1 MRQCVSKSGGESFI
15 SDKQP
20 SRGHA
25 GSGQD
30 GSSTTGMPRWV
41 KVFLIVAVA
50 LAVLAVVAMLI
61 VGGEHGPGR
70 HQSMITT
77 LDTALHL
84 VVAPFISRD
93 LG

>member
-1 MRQCVSKSGGESFI
+1 M
-15 SDKQP
+15 SDQQP
-20 SRGHA
+20 NRGHP
-25 GSGQD
+25 GNSQE

-50 LAVLAVVAMLI
+50 LAVLAVVVMLV

-70 HQSMITT
+70 HQSMITS
-77 LDTALHL
+77 LDAARRLA
-84 VVAPFISRD
+84 VAPFTGRD

>member
-1 MRQCVSKSGGESFI
+1 LEDFM
-15 SDKQP
+15 SDYLP
-20 SRGHA
+20 GRDHA
-25 GSGQD
+25 DNGQD

-50 LAVLAVVAMLI
+50 LAVLAVVVMLV

-77 LDTALHL
+77 LDAAGHL
-84 VVAPFISRD
+84 TVAPFTGRD